1 MLLWALCGILTLT
14 VLILAVRLVLLRRD
28 IRDLGEEIDAR
39 LEADTNVG
47 LDSSSQDR
55 QVRALA
61 ARLDGAL
68 KTLRMEQLRYRQ
80 GDREVKE
87 AVTNI
92 SHDLRTPLTAIC
104 GYLELLEQEEQTENT
119 ARYLALIRGRTQ
131 AMKDLTEELFS
142 YSLTAAGE
150 DALQLELV
158 DLGAAVEESMASFY
172 EAFTG
177 RGILPQVMLPEDK
190 VLRLLDPAALSRVL
204 GNILNNALKYSDGD
218 LEVRLTKDGTL
229 VVSNTASALS
239 EVEVGRLFDR
249 FFTVEAARNST
260 GLGLSI
266 AKLLTER
273 MGGSITSRYEAG
285 RLSILLE
292 FPMDVEAI

>member
-1 MLLWALCGILTLT
+1 MLLWALCGVLVLTIL
-14 VLILAVRLVLLRRD
+14 VLAVRLVLLRRD
-28 IRDLGEEIDAR
+28 IRDLGEEIGVK

-47 LDSSSQDR
+47 LDCGSQDR
-55 QVRALA
+55 QMRALA
-61 ARLDGAL
+61 AQLDGAL
-68 KTLRMEQLRYRQ
+68 KTLRREQLRYRQ

-119 ARYLALIRGRTQ
+119 ARYLALIQGRAQ
-131 AMKDLTEELFS
+131 AMKELTEELFR
-142 YSLTAAGE
+142 YSLTASGE
-150 DALQLELV
+150 GELQLELV
-158 DLGAAVEESMASFY
+158 DLGAMVEESMAAFY

-177 RGILPQVMLPEDK
+177 RGIMPQVTFPEDK
-190 VLRLLDPAALSRVL
+190 VLCLLDPAALSRVL

-218 LEVRLTKDGTL
+218 LEVLLTETGTL
-229 VVSNTASALS
+229 VISNTAPELS

-273 MGGSITSRYEAG
+273 MGGTIMSRYEAG

-292 FPMDVEAI
+292 FPLETEQ

>member
-1 MLLWALCGILTLT
+1 MLLWALCGLLALT
-14 VLILAVRLVLLRRD
+14 VLILAMRLVLLRRD
-28 IRDLGEEIDAR
+28 IRDLGEEIGAR

-47 LDSSSQDR
+47 LDSGSQDR

-68 KTLRMEQLRYRQ
+68 KTLRKEQLRYRQ

-104 GYLELLEQEEQTENT
+104 GYLELLEQEEKTENT
-119 ARYLALIRGRTQ
+119 ARYLALIQGRTQ
-131 AMKDLTEELFS
+131 AMKDLTEELFR

-150 DALQLELV
+150 EALQLELL

-177 RGILPQVMLPEDK
+177 RGIQPRVVLPEDK
-190 VLRLLDPAALSRVL
+190 VLRLLDMAALSRVL

-218 LEVRLTKDGTL
+218 LEVRLTGDGTL
-229 VVSNTASALS
+229 TVSNRASALS

-292 FPMDVEAI
+292 FPMDMEER

>member
-1 MLLWALCGILTLT
+1 MLLWALCGLLALTI
-14 VLILAVRLVLLRRD
+14 LILAVRLILLRRD

-47 LDSSSQDR
+47 LDSGSQDR

-68 KTLRMEQLRYRQ
+68 KTLRKEQLRYRQ

-104 GYLELLEQEEQTENT
+104 GYLELLEQEEKTENT

-131 AMKDLTEELFS
+131 AMKDLTEELFR

-150 DALQLELV
+150 EALQLELV

-190 VLRLLDPAALSRVL
+190 VLRLLDMAALSRVL

-229 VVSNTASALS
+229 AVSNTASALS

-285 RLSILLE
+285 WLSILLE
-292 FPMDVEAI
+292 FPMDVEEL

>member
-1 MLLWALCGILTLT
+1 MLLWALCGILTLA

-28 IRDLGEEIDAR
+28 IRDLGEEIAVR
-39 LEADTNVG
+39 LETDTNVG

-104 GYLELLEQEEQTENT
+104 GYLELLEQEEKTENT
-119 ARYLALIRGRTQ
+119 ARYLALIQGRTQ
-131 AMKDLTEELFS
+131 AMKDLTEELFR

-150 DALQLELV
+150 EALQLELV

-190 VLRLLDPAALSRVL
+190 VLRLLDMAALSRVL

-229 VVSNTASALS
+229 AVSNTASALS

-292 FPMDVEAI
+292 FPMDVEEL